1 MTLSMNGQTAG
12 PALKDL
18 TDAEFEQR
26 YACDRYTATVL
37 SNRMRYIVEHMCTN
51 LLHHAFSMILRD
63 WYDFA
68 ATISGPPSTNYTMST
83 VSNSLVLFSG
93 AMEHAVRNA
102 VEEYGADKLKPGDV
116 LMVNDPYRGGNH
128 VNDICFIRPVFH
140 DGEIV
145 TFVALRAHQLDMG
158 GIVPAGFS
166 ATKKDVYETGLVI
179 PPMLIYRDDEPIA
192 SSFHLI
198 FDNARYCALLLP
210 DMITIYQNLLLGERL
225 MTESIERYGREA
237 WLGAI
242 QYSCDVSA
250 ESMKD
255 AIEALPDGVYEGD
268 DLVDADGID
277 QTREYLVK
285 VKITKVGSNM
295 ELDFSGTSQQ
305 ARTSINCGMFDTKTA
320 VGVALKILLD
330 PKSAFNSGVYR
341 NLDMLIPPSSFI
353 GASPPDGPLFL
364 YWEASMP
371 VLLAVFRALEPAVGP
386 NAVGGDYGSLSIHN
400 GHGVLPD
407 GTPWVTV
414 AQCGGEHGPW
424 GATRHGDADSYEAFY
439 LANNLDPATEA
450 IESELPIVILR
461 KEYVPDSAGSGY
473 NRGGAAV
480 RRDSLFL
487 HEAHHTSSPVHT
499 KRSSG
504 AGVNGGGTG
513 RAGAVWLFPADAYDV
528 AKSKDLVP
536 ADDPEVF
543 RNAVAISG
551 LLDPETKVQDQ
562 EKGEYFWFGSN
573 PLWHTKPGDVFR
585 YITNGGGGWGN
596 PLDRE
601 PERVMRDVRDE
612 YITVEGAAR
621 DFGVVVVGDPI
632 TDPEGLTIDEEAT
645 KARRAELAAAGS

>member
-1 MTLSMNGQTAG
+1 MTGQATTGASIKEL
-12 PALKDL
+12 A
-18 TDAEFEQR
+18 DAEFESR

-37 SNRMRYIVEHMCTN
+37 ANRMRYIVEHMCSN

-68 ATISGPPSTNYTMST
+68 ATISGPSSLDYTMST

-102 VEEYGADKLKPGDV
+102 VEEYGPEKLQEGDV

-140 DGEIV
+140 DGQIV

-158 GIVPAGFS
+158 GVVPAGFS

-179 PPMLIYRDDEPIA
+179 PPTLIYRNNEPVA

-210 DMITIYQNLLLGERL
+210 DMVTIYQNLLLGERL
-225 MTESIERYGREA
+225 MRESIQRYGLDS

-242 QYSCDVSA
+242 RYSCDVTA
-250 ESMKD
+250 ESMAD
-255 AIEALPDGVYEGD
+255 AIAALPDGVYEGD

-277 QTREYLVK
+277 ETREYLVK
-285 VKITKVGSNM
+285 VKITKVGANM
-295 ELDFSGTSQQ
+295 ELDFSGTSEQ

-320 VGVALKILLD
+320 VGVAMKLLID
-330 PKSAFNSGVYR
+330 PKTAFNSGVYR
-341 NLDMLIPPSSFI
+341 NLDMLIPAGSFI
-353 GASPPDGPLFL
+353 GASPPDGPVFL

-371 VLLAVFRALEPAVGP
+371 VLLAVFRALEPAVGR

-400 GHGVLPD
+400 GHGVLAN

-439 LANNLDPATEA
+439 LANNLDPSTEG
-450 IESELPIVILR
+450 IESELPIVVLR
-461 KEYVPDSAGSGY
+461 KEYVADSAGTGY

-487 HEAHHTSSPVHT
+487 TEANHTSSPVHT

-513 RAGAVWLFPADAYDV
+513 RCGAVWMYPAAVYDV
-528 AKSKDLVP
+528 AGKKELVP
-536 ADDPEVF
+536 TDDPEVT
-543 RNAVAISG
+543 RLSVPISG
-551 LLDPETKVQDQ
+551 LLDPETKLQDQ
-562 EKGEYFWFGSN
+562 DNGEYFWFGAN

-601 PERVMRDVRDE
+601 PDRVMRDVRDE
-612 YITVEGAAR
+612 YITIEGAAR
-621 DFGVVVVGDPI
+621 DFGVVVTGDPVN
-632 TDPEGLTIDEEAT
+632 DPEGLVVDEAAT
-645 KARRAELAAAGS
+645 TARREELATA

>member
-1 MTLSMNGQTAG
+1 MI
-12 PALKDL
+12 DL
-18 TDAEFEQR
+18 TTGPSLKNLSDAEFEQR

-37 SNRMRYIVEHMCTN
+37 SNRMRYVVEHMCTN

-68 ATISGPPSTNYTMST
+68 ATISGPPAMDYPMST
-83 VSNSLVLFSG
+83 VSNSLVLFTG

-102 VEEYGADKLKPGDV
+102 VEEYGPENLEPGDV

-140 DGEIV
+140 EGQIV
-145 TFVALRAHQLDMG
+145 TFVSLRAHQLDMG
-158 GIVPAGFS
+158 GVVPAGFS

-179 PPMLIYRDDEPIA
+179 PPTLVYRDDKPIESA
-192 SSFHLI
+192 FHLI
-198 FDNARYCALLLP
+198 FDNARFCALLLP
-210 DMITIYQNLLLGERL
+210 DMITIYHNLLLGERL
-225 MTESIERYGREA
+225 MGESIARYGVDA

-242 QYSCDVSA
+242 RYSCDVSA
-250 ESMKD
+250 ESMAD
-255 AIEALPDGVYEGD
+255 AITALPDGVYEGD

-277 QTREYLVK
+277 QSREYLVK
-285 VKITKVGSNM
+285 VTITKVGSAM
-295 ELDFSGTSQQ
+295 EIDFSGTSEQ

-320 VGVALKILLD
+320 VGIALKLLLD

-341 NLDMLIPPSSFI
+341 NVDMLIPAGSFV
-353 GASPPDGPLFL
+353 GAAPPDGPIFL

-371 VLLAVFRALEPAVGP
+371 VLLAVFRALESAVGE

-400 GHGVLPD
+400 GHGVLAD

-424 GATRHGDADSYEAFY
+424 GATRHGDADSYEAIY

-450 IESELPIVILR
+450 IESELPIVVLR
-461 KEYVPDSAGSGY
+461 KEYVVDSAGTGY

-487 HEAHHTSSPVHT
+487 TEAHHTSSPVHT

-504 AGVNGGGTG
+504 AGAHGGGTG
-513 RAGAVWLFPADAYDV
+513 RAGAVWMFPASSFDV
-528 AKSKDLVP
+528 AAEKDLVP
-536 ADDPEVF
+536 TDDPEVF
-543 RNAVAISG
+543 RRSIPISG
-551 LLDPETKVQDQ
+551 LLDTDTNAQDQ
-562 EKGEYFWFGSN
+562 ERGEYFWFGSN
-573 PLWHTKPGDVFR
+573 PLWHTKSGDVFR

-596 PLDRE
+596 PMERE

-612 YITVEGAAR
+612 YVTIEGAAR
-621 DFGVVVVGDPI
+621 DFGVVVIGDPVN
-632 TDPEGLTIDEEAT
+632 DPEGLIVDEQAT
-645 KARRAELAAAGS
+645 RVRREELAGQS

>member
-1 MTLSMNGQTAG
+1 MTEQTET
-12 PALKDL
+12 ALKNL
-18 TDAEFEQR
+18 SDAEFEQR

-68 ATISGPPSTNYTMST
+68 ATISGPKSMNYTQST

-102 VEEYGADKLKPGDV
+102 VEEFGVDKLRPGDV

-140 DGEIV
+140 NGEIV

-225 MTESIERYGREA
+225 MTESISRYGAEA

-242 QYSCDVSA
+242 QYSCDVTA
-250 ESMKD
+250 ESMHD
-255 AIEALPDGVYEGD
+255 AISALPDGVYEGD

-285 VKITKVGSNM
+285 VKITKHGSNM
-295 ELDFSGTSQQ
+295 EFDFSGTSMQ

-341 NLDMLIPPSSFI
+341 NLDLMIPPSSFI

-371 VLLAVFRALEPAVGP
+371 VLLAVFRALEPAVGL

-424 GATRHGDADSYEAFY
+424 GATRSGDADSYEAFY

-450 IESELPIVILR
+450 IESELPIVVLR
-461 KEYVPDSAGSGY
+461 KEYVPDSAGAGY

-487 HEAHHTSSPVHT
+487 HGASHTSSPVHT

-513 RAGAVWLFPADAYDV
+513 KAGAVWLFPAENYDV
-528 AKSKDLVP
+528 AKKKHLVP
-536 ADDPEVF
+536 TDDAEVF
-543 RNAVAISG
+543 RGSVPISG
-551 LLDPETKVQDQ
+551 LLDKDTNLQDPENGK
-562 EKGEYFWFGSN
+562 YFWFGSN
-573 PLWHTKPGDVFR
+573 PLWHTKPNDVFR

-596 PLDRE
+596 PLERE
-601 PERVMRDVRDE
+601 TERVMRDVRDE
-612 YITVEGAAR
+612 YVTIEGAAR
-621 DFGVVVVGDPI
+621 DFGVVVQGDPFE
-632 TDPEGLTIDEEAT
+632 DPEGLTIDEDAT
-645 KARRAELAAAGS
+645 RAMRAAMAAAAG

>member
-1 MTLSMNGQTAG
+1 MTEQTET
-12 PALKDL
+12 ALKNL
-18 TDAEFEQR
+18 SDAEFEQR

-68 ATISGPPSTNYTMST
+68 ATISGPKSMNYTQST

-102 VEEYGADKLKPGDV
+102 VEEFGVDKLRPGDV

-140 DGEIV
+140 NGGIV

-225 MTESIERYGREA
+225 MTESISRYGAEA

-242 QYSCDVSA
+242 QYSCDVTA
-250 ESMKD
+250 ESMHD
-255 AIEALPDGVYEGD
+255 AISALPDGVYEGD

-285 VKITKVGSNM
+285 VKITKHGSNM
-295 ELDFSGTSQQ
+295 EFDFSGTSMQ

-341 NLDMLIPPSSFI
+341 NLDLMIPPSSFI

-371 VLLAVFRALEPAVGP
+371 VLLAVFRALEPAVGL

-424 GATRHGDADSYEAFY
+424 GATRSGDADSYEAFY

-450 IESELPIVILR
+450 IESELPIVVLR
-461 KEYVPDSAGSGY
+461 KEYVPDSAGAGY

-487 HEAHHTSSPVHT
+487 HGASHTSSPVHT

-513 RAGAVWLFPADAYDV
+513 KAGAVWLFPAENYDV
-528 AKSKDLVP
+528 AKKKHLVP
-536 ADDPEVF
+536 TDDAEVF
-543 RNAVAISG
+543 RGSVPISG
-551 LLDPETKVQDQ
+551 LLDKDTNLQDPENGK
-562 EKGEYFWFGSN
+562 YFWFGSN
-573 PLWHTKPGDVFR
+573 PLWHTKPNDVFR

-596 PLDRE
+596 PLERE
-601 PERVMRDVRDE
+601 TERVMRDVRDE
-612 YITVEGAAR
+612 YVTIEGAAR
-621 DFGVVVVGDPI
+621 DFGVVVQGDPFE
-632 TDPEGLTIDEEAT
+632 DPEGLTIDEDAT
-645 KARRAELAAAGS
+645 RAMRAAMAAAAG